1 MCCWF
6 DCENTFSTRNGINET
21 GPCLAVYSIHHIRV
35 CYMYACMAWYR
46 VWLSNPQTNYY
57 VTQQS
62 EHDNSYSTPTLWAL
76 HYQAKFSY
84 CFMLIRPLFLCI
96 NRWMILQLGWWKK
109 RSLSIWY
116 GMVWWCILHTGK
128 KITDKFHHNFTRWQF
143 AAMAYAKNSI

>member
-1 MCCWF
+1 MSICIVVIRTSFFPVLFPSHSFIVAVVVYMCNFFFLFRMCCWF

-76 HYQAKFSY
+76 HYHAKFSY

-96 NRWMILQLGWWKK
+96 NR
-109 RSLSIWY
+109 
-116 GMVWWCILHTGK
+116 
-128 KITDKFHHNFTRWQF
+128 
-143 AAMAYAKNSI
+143 